1 MKATIRSGQEE
12 MKATINSI
20 QSELEKTIKRRM
32 KDVLASVNQCTQGL
46 CEEFNVT
53 EQMQSGL
60 QAVTLYLDNSVQETQ
75 TDIQT
80 MKVLMETP
88 RHRLQT
94 NI

>member
-1 MKATIRSGQEE
+1 